1 MMMDKKQMGYF
12 KNKRLKKNKFEGF
25 LISRGFDY
33 NSYQTEN
40 YLKKQLVNIAQ
51 MNTNYITACLG
62 MSKI

>member
-40 YLKKQLVNIAQ
+40 YLKK
-51 MNTNYITACLG
+51 TT
-62 MSKI
+62 S